1 MDVFF
6 TGHAMV
12 EITPNSAPIE
22 PQQFVFAMIGFSE
35 AEQSLLASTFRLS
48 SRRAICYLTPDTSAN
63 TNINVQRP
71 DIYLINA
78 DNPEALQTVQGS
90 TAQAQAKKTPNPLA
104 PAVVVGRE
112 EVDVAWPFVK
122 KPIHWIRLFEQ
133 LDEVMRQALRERLQ
147 RTQRAAREQHGESG
161 WDGRTFRR
169 EVDHLASAVLNH
181 QVTIL
186 HPKETVLVVDDSATV
201 RAFMRI
207 KLAPFQFD
215 VDYAENGEQAVAMAK
230 AKSYT
235 CIFLDI
241 MMPGIDGYEVCKQ
254 IKGNQATKKTAVVML
269 TSKSSMLDKFRA
281 AWSGCDAFLGKPVI
295 EDDLLATIAKF
306 LPGARELESAQIS
319 SSTG

>member
-1 MDVFF
+1 
-6 TGHAMV
+6 MV
-12 EITPNSAPIE
+12 EMTPNSAPIN

-35 AEQSLLASTFRLS
+35 AEQSLLASTFRLT
-48 SRRAICYLTPDTSAN
+48 SRRAICYVEPDKSASAG
-63 TNINVQRP
+63 VSAQRP

-78 DNPEALQTVQGS
+78 DNPEALQTVQVS
-90 TAQAQAKKTPNPLA
+90 AAQGNIKKAPNQHA
-104 PAVVVGRE
+104 PAVMMGRK
-112 EVDVAWPFVK
+112 EVDVGWPFVK

-147 RTQRAAREQHGESG
+147 RTQLAVREQHGAAA
-161 WDGRTFRR
+161 WDGCTFRR
-169 EVDHLASAVLNH
+169 EADRLTSDILNNH
-181 QVTIL
+181 VSIL

-230 AKSYT
+230 VKPYT

-254 IKGNQATKKTAVVML
+254 IKGNQVTKKTAVVML

-281 AWSGCDAFLGKPVI
+281 VWSGCDAYLGKPVI

-306 LPGARELESAQIS
+306 LPGSQAVEKF
-319 SSTG
+319 